1 MGSAFTPSFQST
13 TTKTISFTS
22 GKGGVGKTVL
32 LANVA
37 VQLARQGKKILIL
50 DGDFAMANVDIVFG
64 LRAKGTIHEV
74 IFGKKTI
81 DEILVEVHPGVHLI
95 PGGSGIYELQYLN
108 KFQKRALVDQI
119 SRVNKR
125 FDCML
130 IDTAP
135 GIDDNVLDLNC
146 AAQEICVIVTPDPSS
161 LTDAYAL
168 IKVLNQRQKEER
180 FSIICNQVNS
190 ENEGL
195 ALFQKLSDVTA
206 RFLSVGLDYKGYIPF
221 DTELGRAVRNQQLL
235 AVSNVFAPTSR
246 LIAKLAENVC
256 RANGATQAKGGIQ
269 FYWEQ
274 LLNLA

>member
-1 MGSAFTPSFQST
+1 MASAFTQPFKSS

-32 LANVA
+32 LSNIAIHM
-37 VQLARQGKKILIL
+37 ARQGKKMLIL

-64 LRAKGTIHEV
+64 VRAKGTIHDV
-74 IFGKKTI
+74 IFGKKSVE
-81 DEILVEVHPGVHLI
+81 EIMMEVHPGIHLI
-95 PGGSGIYELQYLN
+95 PGGSGLYELQYMN

-119 SRVNKR
+119 SRVNKK
-125 FDCML
+125 FDFML
-130 IDTAP
+130 VDTAP
-135 GIDDNVLDLNC
+135 GIDDNVLDLNS
-146 AAQEICVIVTPDPSS
+146 AAQEICVVVTPDPSS

-180 FSIICNQVNS
+180 FSIICNQVSS
-190 ENEGL
+190 ENDGL

-206 RFLSVGLDYKGYIPF
+206 KFLSVGLDYKGYIPY
-221 DTELGRAVRNQQLL
+221 DPDLSRAVRNQQLL
-235 AVSNVFAPTSR
+235 SVSNVFAPVNR
-246 LIAKLAENVC
+246 LIMRLAENVC
-256 RANGATQAKGGIQ
+256 RAQEPNQAKGGIQ